1 MSIGNFPMIP
11 NFALRTPQN
20 QLGKMHMGKSL
31 KMYTNNLFFWKALH
45 ITRYTVRGRGAKHY
59 LRP

>member
-31 KMYTNNLFFWKALH
+31 KMYTNNLFFGNLFMFRIQSVQNPIAL
-45 ITRYTVRGRGAKHY
+45 
-59 LRP
+59 LRL